1 MDMYCDDEL
10 FLLSFQTGIVGDGQI
25 RSQGDSEA
33 NARLLTFQLKSG
45 GKRMQTSHVLFWNY
59 TWLV

>member
-1 MDMYCDDEL
+1 MSDRKLWICIVVMNF
-10 FLLSFQTGIVGDGQI
+10 FLVSFRTGIVCDSQI

-45 GKRMQTSHVLFWNY
+45 GNLIQPSHVLF
-59 TWLV
+59 